1 MIGTSTYSRSL
12 SKVSDII
19 LSHTFSYRYCLS
31 LIAYRLSLLLRLKK
45 NMSIKSYASIAKS
58 TTGTSFST
66 SLTRGTSSSTK
77 GKSTSIASST
87 KPSRVSTPGCPHCR
101 NLGLPFEHWLRES
114 PDPTSKVVCPVLLA
128 TECRYCRQLGHTV
141 RSCPKKMDKH
151 SFEQTTA
158 TVTPLS
164 PETVCYNIRAVIEET
179 VIEESVRELTEEDL
193 RIANE
198 FSARIHA
205 LFTSGL
211 SWAEIDDME
220 D

>member
-1 MIGTSTYSRSL
+1 
-12 SKVSDII
+12 
-19 LSHTFSYRYCLS
+19 
-31 LIAYRLSLLLRLKK
+31 
-45 NMSIKSYASIAKS
+45 
-58 TTGTSFST
+58 
-66 SLTRGTSSSTK
+66 
-77 GKSTSIASST
+77 
-87 KPSRVSTPGCPHCR
+87 
-101 NLGLPFEHWLRES
+101 
-114 PDPTSKVVCPVLLA
+114 
-128 TECRYCRQLGHTV
+128 
-141 RSCPKKMDKH
+141 MDKH

-164 PETVCYNIRAVIEET
+164 PETVCYNIRNVIEET
-179 VIEESVRELTEEDL
+179 VIEETVRELTEEDL